1 VSKKGSHNVK
11 IYTEYFTPYNHYP
24 TVTPNKA
31 KMKIEG
37 SKINNPR
44 NK

>member
-11 IYTEYFTPYNHYP
+11 IYTEYFTPHNHYS

-31 KMKIEG
+31 KMKIDS
-37 SKINNPR
+37 SKIKQP
-44 NK
+44 KK